1 MEREGRAERMGED
14 HDNMAQAKY
23 DQNIIHKCKHT
34 LIKTHADEES
44 RQKKGGGRKRKK
56 DRGKLLL
63 LELSVES
70 QRVLPNGQHG
80 CRHWDI
86 HNHRRQQT

>member
-34 LIKTHADEES
+34 LIKHMLMRRVDRRKGEVGRERKTEES
-44 RQKKGGGRKRKK
+44 FCCW
-56 DRGKLLL
+56 
-63 LELSVES
+63 
-70 QRVLPNGQHG
+70 N
-80 CRHWDI
+80 
-86 HNHRRQQT
+86 